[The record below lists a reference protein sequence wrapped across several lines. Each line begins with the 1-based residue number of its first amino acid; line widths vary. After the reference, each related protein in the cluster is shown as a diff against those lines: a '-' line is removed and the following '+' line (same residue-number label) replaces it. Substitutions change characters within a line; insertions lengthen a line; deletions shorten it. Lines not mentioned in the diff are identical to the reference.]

1 MSLFVWKKY
10 SSLTLDKGLN
20 IEKIKKMEEV
30 LHPSRRRTIVL
41 IGMMGAGKTTTG
53 FGLAQ
58 KLGIKF
64 VDSDKEMEK
73 AENLTTAEIFEKKG
87 TTYFDNIE
95 RNIIKKMLRTTK
107 PQVLSIG
114 GNAYD
119 DPEIRREI
127 KEKAISVFVDV
138 DLDVLIR
145 RVERRNN
152 RPLLEGKDK
161 AQTMTEI
168 YNEKYPIYSTTDI
181 VVNTTYLS
189 KDTTINVIMQLISD
203 YINGYGKN

>member
-1 MSLFVWKKY
+1 
-10 SSLTLDKGLN
+10 
-20 IEKIKKMEEV
+20 MEEV

-73 AENLTTAEIFEKKG
+73 AEGMSTLEIFEKKG
-87 TTYFDNIE
+87 IAYFDEAE
-95 RNIIKKMLRTTK
+95 RGIIRKILRTTK

-119 DPEIRREI
+119 DAEVRKEI
-127 KEKAISVFVDV
+127 KEKAISVFIDV
-138 DLDVLIR
+138 DLDILIR

-161 AQTMTEI
+161 AQVMTEI
-168 YNEKYPIYSTTDI
+168 YNEKYPIYSATDI
-181 VVNTTYLS
+181 VVNTTYLN
-189 KDTTINVIMQLISD
+189 KDTAINVIMQLISD
-203 YINGYGKN
+203 YINNYGKN

>member
-1 MSLFVWKKY
+1 
-10 SSLTLDKGLN
+10 
-20 IEKIKKMEEV
+20 MEEV

-64 VDSDKEMEK
+64 MDSDREMEK
-73 AENLTTAEIFEKKG
+73 IEGMTMAEIFEKKEPAQ
-87 TTYFDNIE
+87 FNE
-95 RNIIKKMLRTTK
+95 VEKNIIRKMLKTTK

-119 DPEIRREI
+119 DPDIRREI
-127 KEKAISVFVDV
+127 KEKTISVFVDV
-138 DLDVLIR
+138 DLDILIK

-152 RPLLEGKDK
+152 RPFLEGKDK
-161 AQTMTEI
+161 ARVMTDM

-181 VVNTTYLS
+181 VINTTYLS
-189 KDTTINVIMQLISD
+189 KDATINVIMQLISD
-203 YINGYGKN
+203 YINSYGKN